1 MLTQAVP
8 ADMHAVDAA
17 VNHRRFGSAQVAT
30 AADRLGRC
38 MQCPGLT
45 GGHRHFG
52 FQVQAAGGD
61 ERSEG
66 EGADARS
73 QDGLIFVFP
82 ERGGN
87 EA

>member
-1 MLTQAVP
+1 MVTQAVS

-38 MQCPGLT
+38 MQGPGGT
-45 GGHRHFG
+45 CGHRHFG

-66 EGADARS
+66 ESADARS
-73 QDGLIFVFP
+73 QDGFIFIFP
-82 ERGGN
+82 ECGGN
-87 EA
+87 QA